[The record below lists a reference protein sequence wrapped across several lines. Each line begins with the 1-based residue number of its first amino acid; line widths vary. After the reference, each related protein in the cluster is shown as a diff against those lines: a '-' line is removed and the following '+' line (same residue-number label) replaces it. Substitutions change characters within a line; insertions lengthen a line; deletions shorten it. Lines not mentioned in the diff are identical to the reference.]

1 MLIPCKILRSFP
13 YTRDGYTQS
22 QAVVDSVEDIPAV
35 LVEGLEREGFLK
47 PLRPAEGEAKEIH
60 ASPENK
66 AIQASPENKRVKR
79 GRKG

>member
-35 LVEGLEREGFLK
+35 LVEGLEKEGYLT
-47 PLRPAEGEAKEIH
+47 RMPAVEAK
-60 ASPENK
+60 AVLDAPENK
-66 AIQASPENKRVKR
+66 EIRTAPENKFAAKR
-79 GRKG
+79 GGKG